1 MSKKTIALIISLVI
15 LTTALLAIALT
26 AEQPIGT
33 SQQFTD
39 SSKQQ
44 ENIPTPTPAAQTI
57 MSLSPSTVN
66 ATTGLNEI
74 DVVLDAGSNT
84 ISTAQIELAY
94 DPKLIYNVKI
104 IPGTYIKNAREYIN
118 QNDTTTGRFSYAIG
132 VFLNQEVGK
141 GKGVFAKI
149 SFNARPA
156 TLLTKETELTLL
168 SKSAAN
174 QPGVSVS
181 VLKETKGAKVIL
193 PTNGSAA
200 PVQPTTSTQPTTSP
214 TQ

>member
-1 MSKKTIALIISLVI
+1 MSKKTIALIISLVV
-15 LTTALLAIALT
+15 LTAALLTVALT
-26 AEQPIGT
+26 AKQPIGT
-33 SQQFTD
+33 SSELT
-39 SSKQQ
+39 STKQE
-44 ENIPTPTPAAQTI
+44 ENIPTPTPPAQTI
-57 MSLSPSTVN
+57 MSLSPSSLS
-66 ATTGLNEI
+66 ATTGLNEV
-74 DVVLDAGSNT
+74 DVILDAGNNT

-94 DPKLIYNVKI
+94 DPKLVYNVKI
-104 IPGTYIKNAREYIN
+104 TPGEYIKNAREYIN

-149 SFNARPA
+149 TFNARPA

-174 QPGVSVS
+174 QPGVSAS
-181 VLKETKGAKVIL
+181 VLKETQGAKIIL
-193 PTNGSAA
+193 PTNGATS
-200 PVQPTTSTQPTTSP
+200 PIQPTVTTQSPTTPP